1 MTFTMSA
8 ADTLPP
14 AATPAPSRSKLADLR
29 AYLEMIRFSHT
40 LFALPFALASAALV
54 WRVERFRWLDLVG
67 ILVCMVCA
75 RTAAMAFNRLAD
87 RRIDAA
93 NPRTAMRHIPAG
105 RLSVAAVWTFTI
117 LASVLFVAANLLFV
131 ASNNNWLPLWLA
143 VPVLLFLCG
152 YSFTKRFTALCHVW
166 LGLSLMLAPIAVWIA
181 VKGTVELPPV
191 LLGLAVLCWVTG
203 FDILYACQDVEFDRQ
218 SGLHSIPAKV
228 GVPAALK
235 IAMVSHALMLVW
247 LVLLWYLAPLGTVWL
262 VGVILVTALLAYEH
276 SLVRPDDLSRVNL
289 AFFYVNIVISLG
301 LFALV
306 LVDGWVRL

>member
-1 MTFTMSA
+1 MSA

-14 AATPAPSRSKLADLR
+14 SAKAPASRSKLADLR

-54 WRVERFRWLDLVG
+54 WRTEPFRWLDLIG

-93 NPRTAMRHIPAG
+93 NPRTAQRHLPSG
-105 RLSVAAVWTFTI
+105 RLSVAAVWTFTL
-117 LASVLFVAANLLFV
+117 LASVVFVAATLLFV
-131 ASNNNWLPLWLA
+131 ASNNNWLPFWLA

-166 LGLSLMLAPIAVWIA
+166 LGAALMLAPIAVWIA
-181 VKGTVELPPV
+181 VKGTVEFPPV

-203 FDILYACQDVEFDRQ
+203 FDILYACQDVEFDKK
-218 SGLHSIPAKV
+218 SGLHSIPATV
-228 GVPAALK
+228 GVPVALK

-247 LVLLWYLAPLGTVWL
+247 LLLLWYLVPLGMVWL
-262 VGVILVTALLAYEH
+262 VGVILVAILLAYEH
-276 SLVRPDDLSRVNL
+276 WLVRPDDLSRVNL

-301 LFALV
+301 LFGLV
-306 LVDGWVRL
+306 LVDGWVKL